1 MTSTENNNE
10 LSVHEIQTCC
20 DIAGIMYTYSGEDT
34 GNTIHAVRL
43 DKDNIRGWGVS
54 VCKETAWNR
63 AWDNY
68 VDQLGE
74 TR

>member
-1 MTSTENNNE
+1 MTSTNDNE

-20 DIAGIMYTYSGEDT
+20 DIAGIMYTYSGEEDK
-34 GNTIHAVRL
+34 IHAVRL

-54 VCKETAWNR
+54 VCRETAWNR
-63 AWDNY
+63 AWNNY
-68 VDQLGE
+68 VERLGE